1 MKLDISTLISVASFL
16 GGVGAT
22 LLGVAR
28 WYNSTQHKK
37 FAAEREFQH
46 LKNDYQTLSKAVSHI
61 DDRQEELFSYIVEM
75 RGALSVVLKQQ
86 GGPDLPRLRTEQT

>member
-1 MKLDISTLISVASFL
+1 MKPDISTLISVFSFA

-22 LLGVAR
+22 LLGVGR

-46 LKNDYQTLSKAVSHI
+46 LKRDYETLSKAVAHI

-75 RGALSVVLKQQ
+75 RGAMSVVLKQQ
-86 GGPDLPRLRTEQT
+86 IGPDLPKLRAEQS

>member
-1 MKLDISTLISVASFL
+1 MRPDINTLISLLSFT

-22 LLGVAR
+22 LFGAAR
-28 WYNSTQHKK
+28 WYHTAQRKA

-46 LKNDYQTLSKAVSHI
+46 LKTDYAALAAAVAHM
-61 DDRQEELFSYIVEM
+61 DDRQEELFSYVVEM

-86 GGPDLPRLRTEQT
+86 GGPDLPKLRTEQP

>member
-1 MKLDISTLISVASFL
+1 MKPDISTLISLLSFT

-28 WYNSTQHKK
+28 WYNAAQRKA

-46 LKNDYQTLSKAVSHI
+46 LKNDYKTLADAVAHI
-61 DDRQEELFSYIVEM
+61 DDRQEELFSYVVEM

-86 GGPDLPRLRTEQT
+86 GGPDLPKLRTEQP